1 MNRTCTTAVA
11 NTHRLRAEMEAEG
24 VDLIVGARPSNAF
37 YLTDFIPLFH
47 WANRDP
53 SAVLSTLIGVMDGD
67 GKTTLITPPNN
78 ADRIATTHPPVDRVI
93 ILGRLTQSIGDTQRH
108 NRSDAILAEFI
119 SESRRSPLSLVDA
132 LKQAGVGSG
141 KRVGVDDPALAQ
153 VLRESLDAEIVHGE
167 QILGKA
173 RAVKTSA
180 EVKRLKSASDVTESA
195 LLRSMEAV
203 REGVTERELA
213 EVYECEV
220 VRQGAKTY
228 LTVVSTGHASAYGTH
243 EPGDGRVARGDLI
256 RWDVSADVAGY
267 VSDIGRI
274 AVLGKP
280 TEEQSEKFEA
290 TRIGL
295 ERALD
300 AMRAGVPCR
309 EIYEIGMEAARQAGL
324 KEVERGFIGHGI
336 GINVYESPAITAETD
351 EVLEAGNVLA
361 VEIPYYELGFGGAI
375 VEDTVVVTDEGVEV
389 LSRFP
394 RTLMEV

>member
-1 MNRTCTTAVA
+1 VDPTHIDVTT
-11 NTHRLRAEMEAEG
+11 NKKRLQAAMEAEG
-24 VDLIVGARPSNAF
+24 IEFIVGARPSNAF

-53 SAVLSTLIGVMDGD
+53 SAVLSMLIGVMDGD

-78 ADRIATTHPPVDRVI
+78 VDRIATSHPPVDRVVV
-93 ILGRLTQSIGDTQRH
+93 LGTLTQAIGDAQRH
-108 NRSDAILAEFI
+108 NRSDAFLTALI
-119 SESRRSPLSLVDA
+119 SESRRNPLSLIDA
-132 LKQAGVGSG
+132 FQSADIGEGT
-141 KRVGVDDPALAQ
+141 RIGVDDPTLGHILQ
-153 VLRESLDAEIVHGE
+153 DSLGATFVEGD
-167 QILGKA
+167 QILRQA

-180 EVKRLKSASDVTESA
+180 ELNRLKQASDITESA
-195 LLRSMEAV
+195 MLRSMEAV

-243 EPGDGRVARGDLI
+243 EPGDQRVARGDLI

-280 TEEQSEKFEA
+280 TSEQSKKFEA

-295 ERALD
+295 ERALE
-300 AMRAGVPCR
+300 AMRPGVPCR
-309 EIYEIGMEAARQAGL
+309 DIYEVGMKAARQAGL
-324 KEVERGFIGHGI
+324 DELERGFIGHGI
-336 GINVYESPAITAETD
+336 GINVYESPAVTAETEEIL
-351 EVLEAGNVLA
+351 EVGNVLA

-375 VEDTVVVTDEGVEV
+375 VEDTVVVTDDGVEV

-394 RTLMEV
+394 RTLIEV